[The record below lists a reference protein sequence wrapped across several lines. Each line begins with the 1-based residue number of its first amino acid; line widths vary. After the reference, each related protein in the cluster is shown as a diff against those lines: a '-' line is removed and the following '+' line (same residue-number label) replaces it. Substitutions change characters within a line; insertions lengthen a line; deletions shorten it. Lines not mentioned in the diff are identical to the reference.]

1 MKFQT
6 LENHQVALCCRNSVM
21 ICYSASG
28 SFNFCGRKSRE
39 KTLWKR
45 KCRNFFQMQF
55 ATNWPRTINNSTAS
69 PFHSAPLH
77 EALHLH
83 NAVSRRKTALSH
95 QSNAGKSCRLPMK
108 AVLKDAVFQSI
119 PSRLRYIQPY
129 RPTKNSNQ
137 NPAVLTHRR

>member
-6 LENHQVALCCRNSVM
+6 LENHQVALCCRNFVM

-69 PFHSAPLH
+69 PFHSALLREAHRLH
-77 EALHLH
+77 S
-83 NAVSRRKTALSH
+83 VISRRKTALFH
-95 QSNAGKSCRLPMK
+95 QSSAGKSCRLPMK
-108 AVLKDAVFQSI
+108 AVLKDAVSQSI
-119 PSRLRYIQPY
+119 PSHLRYIQSV
-129 RPTKNSNQ
+129 RPSNRCRQ
-137 NPAVLTHRR
+137 KCAKF